1 MATDAVTHEPA
12 VITDPE
18 IQGGHAVIRGTR
30 VPVHVLVSAL
40 ADGAGFDEVCEAY
53 GVTETD
59 VRAALAY
66 AAVTIKEECVVA
78 IPR

>member
-1 MATDAVTHEPA
+1 MASIAAESSNV
-12 VITDPE
+12 VNDPE
-18 IQGGHAVIRGTR
+18 IQNGHAVIRGTR

-40 ADGAGFDEVCEAY
+40 ADGASIDEVVEAY
-53 GVTETD
+53 GITEQD

>member
-1 MATDAVTHEPA
+1 MESNDAIV
-12 VITDPE
+12 TDPD

-40 ADGAGFDEVCEAY
+40 ADGASIPEVCDAY
-53 GVTETD
+53 GVTESD